1 MSNQIPL
8 ELLSNFLSIVIIAI
22 MFYRYT
28 QYKKK
33 IDVMNKLVELKKEDK
48 LSDDD
53 KKFIEDNEYEY
64 RDILAKTAANFK
76 LSKPGFILVVGVIF
90 IFFPLQQAL
99 IHLNVVVVAFIFMMV
114 DKTHKT
120 NLYRILFDLKK

>member
-1 MSNQIPL
+1 MTNQVPL
-8 ELLSNFLSIVIIAI
+8 ELLSNFLSVVLIAF

-33 IDVMNKLVELKKEDK
+33 MDVMQKLVELKNEDK

-53 KKFIEDNEYEY
+53 KKFIDENESEY
-64 RDILAKTAANFK
+64 RMILAKTAANFK

>member
-1 MSNQIPL
+1 MANQIPL
-8 ELLSNFLSIVIIAI
+8 ELLSNFLSIVIIAF

-33 IDVMNKLVELKKEDK
+33 IDVINKLVELKKEDK

-53 KKFIEDNEYEY
+53 KKFIEENEYEY
-64 RDILAKTAANFK
+64 RDILAKTLGNFK
-76 LSKPGFILVVGVIF
+76 LSKPVFILIVGVIF

-99 IHLNVVVVAFIFMMV
+99 IHLNVVVVAFIFMML
-114 DKTHKT
+114 DKTHKG
-120 NLYRILFDLKK
+120 NLYKLLYELKK

>member
-1 MSNQIPL
+1 MANQIPL
-8 ELLSNFLSIVIIAI
+8 ELLSNFLSIVIIAF

-48 LSDDD
+48 LSDEDRN
-53 KKFIEDNEYEY
+53 FIEKNESEY
-64 RDILAKTAANFK
+64 RHILAKTAANFK